1 MAPSPLA
8 DMAHALPGA
17 RLPSHQSRLP
27 PLAAPAAAA
36 AASML
41 SSLNALEA
49 SAASG
54 SAGDAK
60 KSFVAA
66 VGAFKGWAVA
76 ACGSTSAAGSF
87 GMPSEH

>member
-1 MAPSPLA
+1 MVAPSPLA

-17 RLPSHQSRLP
+17 RLPSQQSRLP

-76 ACGSTSAAGSF
+76 AGVANDLKGL
-87 GMPSEH
+87 

>member
-1 MAPSPLA
+1 
-8 DMAHALPGA
+8 
-17 RLPSHQSRLP
+17 
-27 PLAAPAAAA
+27 
-36 AASML
+36 ML

-66 VGAFKGWAVA
+66 VGAFKGWA
-76 ACGSTSAAGSF
+76 TAAGVSNDLK
-87 GMPSEH
+87 GL